1 MLIKIDDRNAN
12 ISNFRPVL
20 RHLPPVLAAYSST
33 LIFSHPQVTGGIFQS
48 FHVVVF
54 QKIHAGEGAVD
65 CRDAWV
71 WSWIPTTSGGVFCG
85 IARAEAGLR
94 TPQRRRFSST
104 SPRLFT
110 DSAPERD
117 NDRRLSNVPEFP
129 ESGRFEFR
137 GFAGFSDPFS
147 SRISACV
154 SSFFQMRPNASGAH
168 QSCSEFV
175 GATDKFRPDR

>member
-1 MLIKIDDRNAN
+1 M
-12 ISNFRPVL
+12 
-20 RHLPPVLAAYSST
+20 
-33 LIFSHPQVTGGIFQS
+33 TGGIFQR

-54 QKIHAGEGAVD
+54 QKVHAGEGAID

-94 TPQRRRFSST
+94 APLRRRFSGT
-104 SPRLFT
+104 SSRPFIG
-110 DSAPERD
+110 SAPERD

-129 ESGRFEFR
+129 ESYRFEIHD
-137 GFAGFSDPFS
+137 FAGSSAPFS
-147 SRISACV
+147 FGMSASV

-168 QSCSEFV
+168 QI
-175 GATDKFRPDR
+175 